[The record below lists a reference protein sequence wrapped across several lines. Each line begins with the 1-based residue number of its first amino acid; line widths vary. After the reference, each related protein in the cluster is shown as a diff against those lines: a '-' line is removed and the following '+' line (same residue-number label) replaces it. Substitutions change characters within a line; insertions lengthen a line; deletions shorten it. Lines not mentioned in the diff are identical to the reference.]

1 MSRDGNPATLSG
13 NDVVRPDEQGVA
25 HSVRQR
31 LLNLSVETGEE
42 YNRLLVRFA
51 VERLLYR
58 ISQSKHADAF
68 VLKGAMLFSVWTGAL
83 HRPTRDLDLL
93 GFGEPS
99 EVRLLDMFRDV
110 CGQAVEADGMTFNA
124 DSVTTAP
131 IRDEHAYAGIRLR
144 LSANLGNAKLNL
156 QVDVG
161 FGDVVTPAATTAEY
175 PTLLDQPAPRL
186 RMYPP
191 ETVVAE
197 KLEAMVSL
205 GMANSRMK
213 DFYDAWVL
221 LSQFDLDDAVLASAI
236 QATFERRRTSFPA
249 GVPLAFTDEFAADS
263 DKQKQWNA
271 FLRRSDLPQSTELK
285 TVINLLRIRLL
296 PLLVAPS

>member
-1 MSRDGNPATLSG
+1 
-13 NDVVRPDEQGVA
+13 VRPDEQGIA
-25 HSVRQR
+25 QSVRQR
-31 LLNLSVETGEE
+31 LLNLSAETGEE

-58 ISQSKHADAF
+58 LSQSQHADAF
-68 VLKGAMLFSVWTGAL
+68 VLKGAMLFPVWTGAP

-93 GFGEPS
+93 GFGDPS
-99 EVRLLDMFRDV
+99 EQRLLDVFRDV
-110 CGQAVEADGMTFNA
+110 CGQRVEADGMTFNA
-124 DSVTTAP
+124 DSVTAAP

-144 LSANLGNAKLNL
+144 LSANLGNAKISL

-175 PTLLDQPAPRL
+175 PTLLDQPAPHL
-186 RMYPP
+186 RVYPP
-191 ETVVAE
+191 ETVIAE

-221 LSQFDLDDAVLASAI
+221 LSQFDLKDAVLASAI
-236 QATFERRRTSFPA
+236 QATFERRRTSRPT
-249 GVPLAFTDEFAADS
+249 GVPVAFSDEFAADS

-271 FLRRSDLPQSTELK
+271 FLRRSDLPQSLDLR
-285 TVINLLRIRLL
+285 TVIALLRARLF
-296 PLLVAPS
+296 PLLVANS

>member
-1 MSRDGNPATLSG
+1 M
-13 NDVVRPDEQGVA
+13 RPDEQGIA
-25 HSVRQR
+25 QSVRQR

-58 ISQSKHADAF
+58 LSQSQHADAF
-68 VLKGAMLFSVWTGAL
+68 VLKGAMLFSVWTRAL
-83 HRPTRDLDLL
+83 HRPTRDVDLL
-93 GFGEPS
+93 GFGDPS
-99 EVRLLDMFRDV
+99 EARLLDVFRDV
-110 CGQAVEADGMTFNA
+110 CGQAVEADGMTFNP
-124 DSVTTAP
+124 DSVTAAP

-144 LSANLGNAKLNL
+144 LSAKLGNAKISL

-175 PTLLDQPAPRL
+175 PTLLDQPAPHL

-221 LSQFDLDDAVLASAI
+221 LSQFDLDDTVLASAI
-236 QATFERRRTSFPA
+236 RATFERRRTILPKEM
-249 GVPLAFTDEFAADS
+249 PLAFTDEFAADA

-271 FLRRSDLPQSTELK
+271 FLRRSDLSQSSDLR
-285 TVINLLRIRLL
+285 TVIALLRARLF
-296 PLLVAPS
+296 PLLVANS